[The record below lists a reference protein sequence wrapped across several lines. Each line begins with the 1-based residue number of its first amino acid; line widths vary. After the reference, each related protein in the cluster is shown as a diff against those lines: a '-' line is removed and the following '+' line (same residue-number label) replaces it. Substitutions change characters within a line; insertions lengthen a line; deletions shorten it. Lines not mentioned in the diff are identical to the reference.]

1 MTGVA
6 SPTRTTLLDML
17 HQACRRWPDRIAAG
31 FPLRREADLPRGG
44 RTMTHEDLWRAA
56 MAQASWY
63 ESLGIN
69 PGDRILCA
77 MPNCPE
83 HLVTIVAAWARG
95 AVHVGVDH
103 TLTVTELSWMVEHV
117 GAAALVIHERRL
129 DDAGL
134 GTRVLHVEDAP
145 PASPGGEPV
154 HPAPEDPAA
163 IIFSSGTTG
172 TPTGS
177 IASHGRF
184 ASGWINE
191 AARLRLG
198 PEDVHLAQVPLA
210 HGYGLQLAMMGL
222 LTGGRLVLME
232 RFSAGEALRLIAEH
246 GVTVL
251 NGTPSHYIGVLAAR
265 AARPDLSV
273 TSLRTGIGSADHF
286 PPKLLGRIFDE
297 LGLEFMNMYGSNMGF
312 GVTTTDRELMLR
324 GSVGKVP
331 AGSVAIV
338 DQDHVPLPVG
348 EVGEIA
354 FRYRPREADVW
365 QASRALDQAKRW
377 YYTGDLGR
385 LDADRNLYLAGR
397 VKHQV
402 NRGGMKIDP
411 AEVLNE
417 LFGCEGVADA
427 AVIGIPD
434 DFLGEVV
441 CACVVPTFAD
451 RPPTL
456 EDLRRTLGERLA
468 PHKLPEELYLLE
480 EMPRTANGKV
490 EIAILRERA
499 AASGRQQREPGWT
512 AAPAPTAPAESTGTS
527 AAPLDLD
534 ALEAAVPEFGLRLDE
549 LRATLPGL
557 VPLVLDEIVGMAAEY
572 AREGITMPEAPAR
585 GGMLLRPSLVPA
597 NPGLAAA
604 FRRLAARQATVPSGN
619 NRQVSFSEAVETL
632 SRGMLELSGSLSFA
646 ERHVQRL
653 LLGCALRRLVP
664 SEHLPRGRDLNMVAI
679 VLAGLA
685 RLQSDT
691 VLYLGRPEFLTDEL
705 VRALQEEAQE
715 SRAGASVIH
724 HWCTADLGRAAYGFI
739 ESDGLRTLVSRLAG
753 RVAPTGYG
761 KYVYCDEEVSGG
773 GVHLHTQPFAVNVE
787 LKLAHE
793 HPAGDPGQLV
803 LWPPH
808 SDKQRFEVWPGEM
821 VLWFNGGVPH
831 TREDPRPGEKMTAV
845 SVFFEPTL

>member
-1 MTGVA
+1 MTGAAPPTQITFLDALEQA
-6 SPTRTTLLDML
+6 S
-17 HQACRRWPDRIAAG
+17 RRWPDRVVAVL
-31 FPLRREADLPRGG
+31 PEREADPPRPG
-44 RTMTHEDLWRAA
+44 REMTHEDLWRAA
-56 MAQASWY
+56 TAQADWY
-63 ESLGIN
+63 RSVGVE

-77 MPNCPE
+77 MPNSLE
-83 HLVTIVAAWARG
+83 HLVTIGAAWARG
-95 AVHVGVDH
+95 AVHVGLDH
-103 TLTVTELSWMVEHV
+103 TLTVPELSWMIEHV
-117 GAAALVIHERRL
+117 GAAALVVQGRRL

-134 GTRVLHVEDAP
+134 ATRVLHVEDAP
-145 PASPGGEPV
+145 PAGAGAEPV

-184 ASGWINE
+184 AGGWISE
-191 AARLRLG
+191 AGRLRFG
-198 PEDVHLAQVPLA
+198 PDDVHLVQVPLA

-251 NGTPSHYIGVLAAR
+251 NGTPSHYIGVLAAMAR
-265 AARPDLSV
+265 RPDLGV
-273 TSLRTGIGSADHF
+273 TSLRAGIGSADHF
-286 PPKLLGRIFDE
+286 PPMLLRRIFDE
-297 LGLEFMNMYGSNMGF
+297 LGIEFMNMYGSNMGF

-324 GSVGKVP
+324 GSVGRVP
-331 AGSVAIV
+331 PGAVAIV
-338 DQDHVPLPVG
+338 DQAHVPLPVG

-354 FRYRPREADVW
+354 FRYRPGEAGVW

-385 LDADRNLYLAGR
+385 LDAEGHLYLAGR

-417 LFGCEGVADA
+417 LFGCEGVGDA

-434 DFLGEVV
+434 AFLGEAV
-441 CACVVPTFAD
+441 CACVVPTFPD

-456 EDLRRTLGERLA
+456 EGLRRTLGERLA
-468 PHKLPEELYLLE
+468 PHKLPEELYLVAE
-480 EMPRTANGKV
+480 IPRTVNGKV
-490 EIAILRERA
+490 EIAALRERA
-499 AASGRQQREPGWT
+499 AAASARRPREAGWT
-512 AAPAPTAPAESTGTS
+512 PRPVEPEPSPPAPES
-527 AAPLDLD
+527 PVD
-534 ALEAAVPEFGLRLDE
+534 LEALAAAIPEFGLRLEE
-549 LRATLPGL
+549 LRAGLPGL
-557 VPLVLDEIVGMAAEY
+557 LPVVLDEIVGLAAGY
-572 AREGITMPEAPAR
+572 AREGSTLPEAPTR
-585 GGMLLRPSLVPA
+585 IGGLLRPALVPA
-597 NPGLAAA
+597 NQGLADA
-604 FRRLAARQATVPSGN
+604 FQRLAARKAAVPKGGD
-619 NRQVSFSEAVETL
+619 RQVSFPEVIRTL
-632 SRGMLELSGSLSFA
+632 SEGMLELSRSLSLP

-664 SEHLPRGRDLNMVAI
+664 SEHLPRGRELSLVAI

-705 VRALQEEAQE
+705 LRALQDEAVE
-715 SRAGASVIH
+715 SRSEALVIH
-724 HWCTADLGRAAYGFI
+724 HWCVADLGPAALRFV
-739 ESDGLRTLVSRLAG
+739 ESEGLRTLVSRLAG
-753 RVAPTGYG
+753 PTAPTGHG
-761 KYVYCDEEVSGG
+761 KYVYCDEDLSGV

-793 HPAGDPGQLV
+793 HPAGEPGQLV
-803 LWPPH
+803 LWPPYAEQ
-808 SDKQRFEVWPGEM
+808 QRFEVWPGEM

-831 TREDPRPGEKMTAV
+831 TREEPSPGEKMTAV